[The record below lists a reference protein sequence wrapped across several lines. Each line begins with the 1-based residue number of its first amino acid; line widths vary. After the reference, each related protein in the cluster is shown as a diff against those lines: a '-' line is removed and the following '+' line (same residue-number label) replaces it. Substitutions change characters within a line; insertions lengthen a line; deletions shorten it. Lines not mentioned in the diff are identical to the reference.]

1 MSTFIWM
8 TTIRSFAQDRFE
20 SNLVG
25 MVEEVGWRSLR
36 GIELNQREGIKTMQV
51 LTDGCAFERSYQRG
65 IQRYFRELFSR
76 VPEDVGIELYLN
88 RWPVTEI
95 PGVARV
101 TERTEEYLRNR
112 GDLVGRATSKLRR
125 KYFPT
130 PYPKGDVFHSSYFT
144 RSPDPTIPEVLT
156 IHDMVAEV
164 LPYWY
169 DGDAASEIS
178 IKRECILGAERI
190 IAISQATADD
200 LVAIYPE
207 IAGRI
212 TVIYSGAEHLEKAE
226 ETEIASRMVSRGD
239 YVVFVGDRR
248 GYKNFASLLE
258 SMKSA
263 EWPPGMGLR
272 VIGADF
278 SEAERI
284 AIRYRGLENLVTVD
298 VRPTDAAMREVLVG
312 SRGFVFPSL
321 MEGFG
326 FPLVEA
332 QGLGVPV
339 VASDTRVFRE
349 IGGEG
354 FVRVKPMDPDSIARG
369 VAKVLERS
377 ERERLIGLGLKNIE
391 RFSWNECARRTVDVW
406 KQVAREVGH

>member
-1 MSTFIWM
+1 
-8 TTIRSFAQDRFE
+8 
-20 SNLVG
+20 
-25 MVEEVGWRSLR
+25 
-36 GIELNQREGIKTMQV
+36 MQ
-51 LTDGCAFERSYQRG
+51 LLIDGCVFERSYQRG

-76 VPEDVGIELYLN
+76 VPEDVGIDLYLN
-88 RWPVTEI
+88 RRPVTKI
-95 PGVARV
+95 PSAARV

-125 KYFPT
+125 ACFPT
-130 PYPKGDVFHSSYFT
+130 PYPKGDVFHSTYFT
-144 RSPDPTIPEVLT
+144 RSPDSAIPEVLT
-156 IHDMVAEV
+156 VHDMVAEV
-164 LPYWY
+164 MPYYY
-169 DGDAASEIS
+169 DGDASSEIT
-178 IKRECILGAERI
+178 IKRDCILGAERI
-190 IAISQATADD
+190 IAVSQATADD

-212 TVIYSGAEHLEKAE
+212 TVIYSGAEHLKKAQ
-226 ETEIASRMVSRGD
+226 ETEIASRIVPCCD

-248 GYKNFASLLE
+248 GYKNFATLLE
-258 SMKSA
+258 AMKSA
-263 EWPPGMGLR
+263 EWPEGMSLR

-284 AIRYRGLENLVTVD
+284 AIRYRGLEKVVRVD

-369 VAKVLERS
+369 VGKVVERS
-377 ERERLIGLGLKNIE
+377 QRERLIGLGLKNIE
-391 RFSWNECARRTVDVW
+391 RFSWNECARRTVGVW
-406 KQVAREVGH
+406 NQVAGK